1 MAEADRDDLISIIDE
16 EDKTTEIP
24 TTLPLLPV
32 RDVVIFTDMLL
43 PLFVGRE
50 KSVRA
55 VEEAVGGPGFVFLAT
70 QKDAAIENP
79 STDEIYHTG
88 TVGRVLRILKLPDGR
103 VKVLVQGV
111 AKGTISKFMR
121 KRAPYR
127 VKIDLLPE
135 PPVEEKVTLEVEAL
149 MRNVREQSEKILA
162 LRGELTN
169 DVTSILQN
177 VDDPGKA
184 GRPGRLQPPAE
195 DRGVPGAARNPGPG
209 RAAEAGQRRALAGTR
224 TVGDAGQDPVRRQG
238 RDFEEPAG
246 LLPARA
252 GAGHLQGARGAR
264 RPLHRNRRVRE
275 KDQKGQDAEGG
286 EHRSPEAA
294 QTPRSDAPGLGRVHG
309 DPFLPGLA
317 GGAAVEQIHPGRHR
331 HPQGAGAAGPR
342 ALRSARR

>member
-70 QKDAAIENP
+70 QKDAATENP

-127 VKIDLLPE
+127 VRIDLLP
-135 PPVEEKVTLEVEAL
+135 
-149 MRNVREQSEKILA
+149 
-162 LRGELTN
+162 
-169 DVTSILQN
+169 
-177 VDDPGKA
+177 
-184 GRPGRLQPPAE
+184 
-195 DRGVPGAARNPGPG
+195 GAARGGEGHARGRSPHAQRARAVGKNSGPA
-209 RAAEAGQRRALAGTR
+209 RRTDQRRDLHSAE
-224 TVGDAGQDPVRRQG
+224 RR
-238 RDFEEPAG
+238 
-246 LLPARA
+246 
-252 GAGHLQGARGAR
+252 
-264 RPLHRNRRVRE
+264 
-275 KDQKGQDAEGG
+275 
-286 EHRSPEAA
+286 
-294 QTPRSDAPGLGRVHG
+294 
-309 DPFLPGLA
+309 
-317 GGAAVEQIHPGRHR
+317 
-331 HPQGAGAAGPR
+331 
-342 ALRSARR
+342 